1 MAHLCCPDGMG
12 LLDQGSMRP
21 SLPVFG
27 TSASPWRAL
36 GSAPRSLSSH
46 ACIWVRKALPGRT
59 PDDVGISAS
68 SGVGR
73 PGSPPAQTSR
83 AEQVLLSRRVHASRA
98 PATQVK
104 SITALVIT
112 WPGFCHRGS
121 PLSINPIVDLGPVML
136 GQWDGTQ

>member
-1 MAHLCCPDGMG
+1 MAVMGSCAGCALPLHTHLP
-12 LLDQGSMRP
+12 LHA
-21 SLPVFG
+21 LPPVHPAL
-27 TSASPWRAL
+27 ASTLR
-36 GSAPRSLSSH
+36 
-46 ACIWVRKALPGRT
+46 VRKALPGRT

-83 AEQVLLSRRVHASRA
+83 AEQLLLSRRVHASRA